1 MHLSC
6 AIIKLMIGT
15 KILEEKESKFNGH
28 LRVVKTWGMG
38 TYIQAEGLTQSGGI
52 VESIWKETFRK
63 IHNSKFIIHNS
74 LILGLGGGTVAKLIR
89 KNYPTAKITG
99 IDIDPLMVDLGNK
112 YLDLQKY
119 KVKIIISDASNLPN
133 HPNQKY
139 DLIVVDLYNGD
150 KFPKTFATKNYIHL
164 IRTVLQSNGVVVFNR
179 LYFKEKKAEAE
190 KFGDRLKRVFKKV
203 ESFRPVSNIM
213 YICRI

>member
-1 MHLSC
+1 MF
-6 AIIKLMIGT
+6 GT

-52 VESIWKETFRK
+52 VESIWRSTLRK
-63 IHNSKFIIHNS
+63 IQDSRFKIRS
-74 LILGLGGGTVAKLIR
+74 ALVLGLGGGTVAKLLR
-89 KNYPTAKITG
+89 KNYPNAKITG
-99 IDIDPLMVDLGNK
+99 IDIDPLIVDLGNK

-119 KVKIIISDASNLPN
+119 KVKTIISDASNIPN
-133 HPNQKY
+133 LPNQKY

-150 KFPKTFATKNYIHL
+150 KFPKKFATENYIHL
-164 IRTVLQSNGVVVFNR
+164 VRLHLSSRGIAVFNR
-179 LYFKEKKAEAE
+179 LYYKEKKKEAE
-190 KFGDRLKRVFKKV
+190 EFGKKLKKVFKKV

-213 YICRI
+213 YICTN